1 MIAFIDDYRA
11 AYEVEPICEVLQIA
25 PSTYHAHA
33 AQRADPAKHSPRAK
47 RDLALMADIQ
57 GVFDANF
64 GVYGVRKVWRQLG
77 REGKD
82 VARCTVA
89 RLMRRRGLRGGV
101 RGREYGEGQKL
112 EPTHCRLDRRW
123 PLLIRTVAVVTH
135 VIVHPAFFR
144 F

>member
-11 AYEVEPICEVLQIA
+11 AYEVEPICKVLQIA

-57 GVFDANF
+57 GVFDANALSSRPSLAATDPNCC
-64 GVYGVRKVWRQLG
+64 GS
-77 REGKD
+77 D
-82 VARCTVA
+82 AC
-89 RLMRRRGLRGGV
+89 
-101 RGREYGEGQKL
+101 
-112 EPTHCRLDRRW
+112 DR
-123 PLLIRTVAVVTH
+123 ASGM
-135 VIVHPAFFR
+135 FR